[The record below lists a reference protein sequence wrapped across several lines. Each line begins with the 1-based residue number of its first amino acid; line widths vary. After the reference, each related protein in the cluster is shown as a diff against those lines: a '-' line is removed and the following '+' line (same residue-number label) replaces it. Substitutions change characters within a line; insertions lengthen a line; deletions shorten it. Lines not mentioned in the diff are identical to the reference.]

1 MADSK
6 HPGLSTP
13 YDDAFKSIVK
23 KCPRLAVP
31 LINEMF
37 FRTGLSDEE
46 YSGSEKLVLLDKEL
60 PSLDSPDREMDL
72 RLKIFGQVE
81 KTYHLE
87 CQSSPDGTIVLRLV
101 RYNMLSALEEA
112 DYTQSTI
119 RVQMDDSGL
128 LFLRSTKNTPSV
140 MTVELCVPQN
150 QSISYRIPVIKM
162 QDYSLDT
169 ILTRRLFILLP
180 FLFFNHEKQLSQM
193 KNHQDIHREIQELYD
208 SILSRLQSQAES
220 GDLSSFEASTL
231 YDALKIVLDALAKKN
246 QAVEEVVEIMG
257 GKILEFSA
265 DKYYYAGKADGKAEG
280 FVEGEAAGEEKGE
293 EKGTIRTLWGLV
305 IDNLLELDT
314 AAARANLSVSDFQE
328 QGKALM
334 GEPVKTYIAS
344 LS

>member
-1 MADSK
+1 MSESK
-6 HPGLSTP
+6 HPSINTP

-46 YSGSEKLVLLDKEL
+46 YTGSEKIVLLDKEL
-60 PSLDSPDREMDL
+60 PSLDSPGREMDL
-72 RLKIFGQVE
+72 RLMIFGSIA

-87 CQSSPDGTIVLRLV
+87 CQSGADGTIVLRLV

-119 RVQMDDSGL
+119 RIQMDDSGL

-140 MTVELCVPQN
+140 MTVELLVPQN
-150 QSISYRIPVIKM
+150 QSISYQIPVIKM
-162 QDYSLDT
+162 QNYSLET
-169 ILTRRLFILLP
+169 ILAGRLFILLP
-180 FLFFNHEKQLSQM
+180 FLFFNYEQQLKQM
-193 KNHQDIHREIQELYD
+193 KDHQDVYRQIQELFD
-208 SILSRLQSQAES
+208 SILSRLRSQAES
-220 GDLSSFEASTL
+220 GNLTAYEASTL

-246 QAVEEVVEIMG
+246 QAVEEVEVIMG

-265 DKYYYAGKADGKAEG
+265 DKYYDAGKADGE
-280 FVEGEAAGEEKGE
+280 VIGEARGEARGE
-293 EKGTIRTLWGLV
+293 GKGTIRTLWGLV

-334 GEPVKTYIAS
+334 GEPVTTYIAN